1 MSAVAKC
8 AEMFAAVP
16 RRTHS
21 AAFDL
26 HCCGLTIAE
35 VVIITLSRTR
45 SLSDAL
51 RRCLFVETTSDQ

>member
-8 AEMFAAVP
+8 AEMFATVP

-21 AAFDL
+21 AAFDM

-35 VVIITLSRTR
+35 LVIVTLSITLEWARR
-45 SLSDAL
+45 LSY
-51 RRCLFVETTSDQ
+51 